1 MRHLVHVSSR
11 FRCPTTARA
20 PFTSRR
26 GYDRTSQIVWR
37 RVLLVGTLAL
47 AACGRSTI
55 TDGVSDSVFVATMAE
70 LERIDR
76 ALGMDSVARAAAR
89 AKALQ
94 RQGLSRAQLES
105 AATALGDDPKRALAL
120 WRAIDAKVST
130 DSTAQPAPSGMT
142 PPNAVTA
149 KPAASEP
156 PAPAPTSTGSPAIR
170 RR

>member
-1 MRHLVHVSSR
+1 M
-11 FRCPTTARA
+11 
-20 PFTSRR
+20 
-26 GYDRTSQIVWR
+26 
-37 RVLLVGTLAL
+37 L
-47 AACGRSTI
+47 AACSRSTI
-55 TDGVSDSVFVATMAE
+55 TDGVSDSAFVATMAE

-76 ALGMDSVARAAAR
+76 APGMDSVARAAAR

-105 AATALGDDPKRALAL
+105 AAAALGDDPKRALAL

-130 DSTAQPAPSGMT
+130 DSTAQPAPGGT
-142 PPNAVTA
+142 PTPTPATS

-156 PAPAPTSTGSPAIR
+156 PAAAAPTSTGSPAIR